1 LETLT
6 KSPSYED
13 NLRKMVVAPIF
24 RTISREM
31 FPAIVFCGLCF
42 LLNTLL
48 LSMILMI
55 LVRAVRSQ
63 SVLVS

>member
-1 LETLT
+1 
-6 KSPSYED
+6 
-13 NLRKMVVAPIF
+13 MVVAPIF

-48 LSMILMI
+48 LSMILIIM
-55 LVRAVRSQ
+55 VRAVRGGGAAQ
-63 SVLVS
+63 SALVS